1 MTMSFARPH
10 LETVALL
17 VDQAA
22 ILRYAAV
29 SGDFNPIHID
39 PEFASKT
46 EMGGVIAHGTLSL
59 NLIWQALEQ
68 TLGREGIDTVDL
80 DVRFRRPVRV
90 GDRIE
95 AGGALDENGERYRVW
110 ARNQDGVNIIE
121 GTATRRSK

>member
-17 VDQAA
+17 VDEAA

-68 TLGREGIDTVDL
+68 TLGREGLDTVDL

-121 GTATRRSK
+121 GTATRRSE

>member
-1 MTMSFARPH
+1 MTMNFARSH

-17 VDQAA
+17 VDEAA

-29 SGDFNPIHID
+29 SGDYNPIHID

-59 NLIWQALEQ
+59 NLIWQALER
-68 TLGREGIDTVDL
+68 TLGRGGLDTVDL

-95 AGGALDENGERYRVW
+95 AGGALDEDGQRYRVW
-110 ARNQDGVNIIE
+110 ARNQDDINVIE
-121 GTATRRSK
+121 GTASRR

>member
-1 MTMSFARPH
+1 MNFARSH

-17 VDQAA
+17 VDEAA

-29 SGDFNPIHID
+29 SGDYNPIHID

-59 NLIWQALEQ
+59 NLIWQALER
-68 TLGREGIDTVDL
+68 TLGRGGLDTVDL
-80 DVRFRRPVRV
+80 DVRFRCPVRV

-95 AGGALDENGERYRVW
+95 AGGALDEDGQRYRVW
-110 ARNQDGVNIIE
+110 ARNQDDINVIE
-121 GTATRRSK
+121 GTASRR

>member
-1 MTMSFARPH
+1 MSFARPH

-121 GTATRRSK
+121 GTATRRSE

>member
-1 MTMSFARPH
+1 MSFARPH

-17 VDQAA
+17 VDEAA

-68 TLGREGIDTVDL
+68 TLGREGLDTVDL

-121 GTATRRSK
+121 GTATRRSE

>member
-1 MTMSFARPH
+1 MTMNFARSH

-17 VDQAA
+17 VDEAA

-29 SGDFNPIHID
+29 SGDYNPIHID

-68 TLGREGIDTVDL
+68 TLGREGLDTVDL

-121 GTATRRSK
+121 GTATRRSE